1 MGDFV
6 SFEYSIKAA
15 IEHNLQI
22 DYELEILTYEVSSWI
37 LLVLVFGSVET
48 NMCLYFNYI
57 LLIKTSW
64 STIGWGVA

>member
-15 IEHNLQI
+15 IEQNLQI